1 MKYINKL
8 FVILLSILF
17 SLATFSCSGDDNDT
31 TPEEKETPVAEK
43 PKEDPPKDD
52 DDDKDNNDDDEPFVA
67 AIIEQDVSTAT
78 LTGDWKKKTDI
89 TDYTGEGYIV
99 WEGPAQFWKGE
110 ASIGKT
116 GLLSFKIN
124 IEKPGT
130 YKVQLRTY
138 IAKKDPK
145 TPNTEHNDTWVRLP
159 DADDF
164 FAQKDDSIVYPKGSG
179 KTPNP
184 AGENG
189 NGFFKSY
196 MNLNDKWTYTSG
208 TFDHNFH
215 EIFATFS
222 EAGEYTLEI
231 APRSNFH
238 AVDGFKLTQQKP

>member
-1 MKYINKL
+1 MKYFNKL
-8 FVILLSILF
+8 PAFLLCIVILSTNL
-17 SLATFSCSGDDNDT
+17 SCSSDDSDIIV
-31 TPEEKETPVAEK
+31 EEKVDNETPVAEK
-43 PKEDPPKDD
+43 PKEKPPKN
-52 DDDKDNNDDDEPFVA
+52 DDKPFVA
-67 AIIEQDVSTAT
+67 EVIEQDVSVAT

-89 TDYTGEGYIV
+89 AGFTGDGYIV
-99 WEGPAQFWKGE
+99 WEGEALFWKGE
-110 ASIGKT
+110 ENIGKT

-130 YKVQLRTY
+130 YKMQLRTY

-145 TPNTEHNDTWVRLP
+145 KPNTEHNDTWVRVP
-159 DADDF
+159 DADNF
-164 FAQKDDSIVYPKGSG
+164 FAQKQESIVYPKGSG

-215 EIFATFS
+215 EIFATFNK
-222 EAGEYTLEI
+222 AGKYTIEI

-238 AVDGFKLTQQKP
+238 AIDGFKLTQQKP